1 MSIPLLT
8 ALEEYYSLVDK
19 ATKNPA
25 IVTPSEIDFV
35 PGAGDDLESMIWALT
50 YTIML
55 HHQESLQGSDKAD
68 YKRDVID
75 MFYGSLSYSGLTLMR
90 RNMAYEGFN
99 PLANAPKRWIP
110 DTTQI
115 KWFSRAMTLVAGR
128 LIPSFDG
135 SIKAI
140 TFDAFDALCDEFITD
155 E

>member
-25 IVTPSEIDFV
+25 IVTPSELDFV

-75 MFYGSLSYSGLTLMR
+75 MFYGSLSYSGLALMR

-110 DTTQI
+110 DTTQF
-115 KWFSRAMTLVAGR
+115 KWFRRAGR
-128 LIPSFDG
+128 LMPSFDG